1 MFVRTA
7 SLGFRIFHDCCK
19 GKAISSLDPHS
30 TSKIVCVARNYSDKE
45 AERLAPL
52 ADRMNDASI
61 FMKPLSSI
69 TSLSPTVKLNG
80 YTDVIC
86 ETELALILSTPIPR
100 AVPLEDDET
109 ILRAI
114 GGVALAFD
122 LTRKDLQN
130 ALKSQGKPWELAK
143 AFDDAC
149 PMSKMIPI
157 EAVDLRSPLDIVLK
171 VNGKVELNQPTSQ
184 MILPVVD
191 LVRTITRHISLWP
204 GDIIL
209 TGTPTLPNQPPR
221 LKSGDS
227 IVASLGSLL
236 VIETEVI

>member
-1 MFVRTA
+1 MFVWTA
-7 SLGFRIFHDCCK
+7 SLAFRASHDFCK
-19 GKAISSLDPHS
+19 RKAILALDPHS

-45 AERLAPL
+45 AERIAPL
-52 ADRMNDASI
+52 EDRMNDSSI
-61 FMKPLSSI
+61 FMKPPSSI
-69 TSLSPTVKLNG
+69 TSLSPIVKLNG
-80 YTDVIC
+80 YTDLIC
-86 ETELALILSTPIPR
+86 ETELALILGTPIPR

-109 ILRAI
+109 ILSAI
-114 GGVALAFD
+114 CDVALAFD
-122 LTRKDLQN
+122 FTRKDLQN

-149 PMSKMIPI
+149 PMSKVIPI
-157 EAVDLRSPLDIVLK
+157 ESVDLRSLLDIVSK

-221 LKSGDS
+221 FKSGDRL
-227 IVASLGSLL
+227 VASIGTLL
-236 VIETEVI
+236 SIKTEVI